1 MGKRSYSE
9 CGGAAWRQGAGE
21 MAGVWEREDVRCGVL
36 CPAHMHA
43 GMRRKEMWVSGYGVH

>member
-21 MAGVWEREDVRCGVL
+21 MAGVWEREGVRCGVL